1 MATKM
6 LSEKLGEVEYD
17 NLIVGL
23 TPPKR
28 VGAGKIASTG
38 RLDSLVRMIRRP
50 PRSTLFPYTTL
61 FRSLGSTAA
70 SGDTLTA
77 DCILTDEVTVPATG
91 DATTTVYLAG
101 CFNPDKLVVKD
112 EYTMTEADKSALR
125 MNGIAVLPVT
135 EM

>member
-38 RLDSLVRMIRRP
+38 SKEATYGSL
-50 PRSTLFPYTTL
+50 
-61 FRSLGSTAA
+61 
-70 SGDTLTA
+70 
-77 DCILTDEVTVPATG
+77 
-91 DATTTVYLAG
+91 
-101 CFNPDKLVVKD
+101 
-112 EYTMTEADKSALR
+112 
-125 MNGIAVLPVT
+125 
-135 EM
+135 